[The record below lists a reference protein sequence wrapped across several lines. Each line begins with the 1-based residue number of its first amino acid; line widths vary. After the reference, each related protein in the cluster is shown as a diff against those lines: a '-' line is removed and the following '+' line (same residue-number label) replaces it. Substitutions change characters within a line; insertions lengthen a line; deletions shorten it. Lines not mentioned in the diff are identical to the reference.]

1 MMRNVFRTI
10 EHIERNMMRNLDT
23 PQSQSVRPP
32 RSRKPTQHLWRAAD
46 ARPRM
51 ATGDIAQREIIVNST
66 LTARTVKV
74 TIPLDPAAVLG
85 LAVKDGQA
93 RVKFTVTHDAGAL
106 RADVSAKSMRRVQA
120 AIVANGV
127 ENTFVVLQGK
137 LGRGEILECGLTAQV
152 KAPAAPAAEP
162 EVIQATSTG

>member
-1 MMRNVFRTI
+1 
-10 EHIERNMMRNLDT
+10 
-23 PQSQSVRPP
+23 
-32 RSRKPTQHLWRAAD
+32 
-46 ARPRM
+46 M

-66 LTARTVKV
+66 IAARTVKV

-85 LAVKDGQA
+85 LAAKDGQA
-93 RVKFTVTHDAGAL
+93 RVKFTVTCDAGSL
-106 RADVSAKSMRRVQA
+106 RADVSAKSVRKVQK
-120 AIVANGV
+120 AIADNGT
-127 ENTFVVLQGK
+127 ENTFVALQGK